1 MVLEGLPN
9 ELDIYEGILATSMFM
24 MPKRPERR
32 LGIYERILDMRGSLH
47 FVLEDY
53 KISSQNDI
61 EAVEEILNLTQV
73 LGETPVP
80 SEASDSLGVAL

>member
-32 LGIYERILDMRGSLH
+32 LRIYERIINMGALC
-47 FVLEDY
+47 
-53 KISSQNDI
+53 
-61 EAVEEILNLTQV
+61 ILF
-73 LGETPVP
+73 
-80 SEASDSLGVAL
+80 